1 LFITFIWSV
10 TCYPGFRARR
20 GLFVTHLTHVTHSE
34 VPKAMIWT
42 NKKKPKVAKLRNFM
56 YFDAL
61 SVIVVIVF

>member
-1 LFITFIWSV
+1 M
-10 TCYPGFRARR
+10 
-20 GLFVTHLTHVTHSE
+20 THLTHVTHSE